1 MKKFFIT
8 FLAIFITTLTANA
21 IQEHTESASKHD
33 CCAHHHHAQEA
44 KIVKEGDYLSIK
56 DCIAIG
62 LNNSPIIQ
70 EYAYKLEIAR
80 ANVNKAKSV
89 YFPELSAGASL
100 NQTYNSD
107 HEVYL
112 RNYREVPRVG
122 VSLTMM
128 IFDFGKNLANIRM
141 EKFFE
146 IAADYEFQDSVCN
159 TVFDIKTH
167 YYKLLKAKAKYEAQL
182 MNLKYQE
189 ENIKKISE
197 LVKAGKK
204 DKSDLT
210 FANTELY
217 KLQSEVLNREVAY
230 KNAIED
236 LNNSMYLKNAPTYN
250 IYETQSFEFKPE
262 TLDNF
267 KYLASNNNDKTYKDE
282 TIFSYPKYTYDEAI
296 KIAYKNSPDI
306 KALVAVRDAMDQA
319 LLYVK
324 RNYYPEVNIGT
335 GYEFL
340 NSNEVTNNAFTIEA
354 NVSASINAM
363 RQRFDVKG
371 AVSELKL
378 AETQIETFKSDLY
391 FAVKQ
396 RLNSVD
402 TTHKNIPIKKK
413 QLKAASENLKLIAD
427 NYYNDKM
434 KQIDFETARELYFKS
449 LDDYINSEYKYN
461 IALINL
467 EKAMHEHMIDFHD
480 DAEHAVECHSK
491 EVGRALSK
499 MIYCNKKHKDND

>member
-1 MKKFFIT
+1 MKKLLII
-8 FLAIFITTLTANA
+8 FLAIFITTLKALA
-21 IQEHTESASKHD
+21 IQENSEPIKKPD
-33 CCAHHHHAQEA
+33 CCAHHHHTQEA
-44 KIVKEGDYLSIK
+44 KVVKTGDYLSIK

-89 YFPELSAGASL
+89 YFPELSAGAGL
-100 NQTYNSD
+100 TQTYNSD

-112 RNYREVPRVG
+112 RNYREIPNVG

-141 EKFFE
+141 EKFLE

-167 YYKLLKAKAKYEAQL
+167 YYKLLKAKAMYEAQL

-189 ENIKKISE
+189 ENIKKISD
-197 LVKAGKK
+197 LVKSGKK
-204 DKSDLT
+204 DKADLA

-217 KLQSEVLNREVAY
+217 KLQAEVLNKEVTY

-236 LNNSMYLKNAPTYN
+236 LNNSMYLKNAPSYN
-250 IYETQSFEFKPE
+250 IYETQTFEFKPE
-262 TLDNF
+262 SLDTF
-267 KYLASNNNDKTYKDE
+267 KYLAEKSNDKTYKDD
-282 TIFSYPKYTYDEAI
+282 TIFAHPKYTYEEAI
-296 KIAYKNSPDI
+296 KIAYEKSPDL

-324 RNYYPEVNIGT
+324 RNYYPEINIGT

-340 NSNEVTNNAFTIEA
+340 NSNEVTNNSFSIGA
-354 NVSASINAM
+354 NISASINAM

-378 AETQIETFKSDLY
+378 ADTQIQTFKSDLY

-396 RLNSVD
+396 RLNTVD
-402 TTHKNIPIKKK
+402 TTYKNIPIKKK
-413 QLKAASENLKLIAD
+413 QLKYASENLKITTD

-434 KQIDFETARELYFKS
+434 KQIDLETAREIYFKS
-449 LDDYINSEYKYN
+449 LDDYIESEYKYN
-461 IALINL
+461 LALINL

-499 MIYCNKKHKDND
+499 MIYCNKKH

>member
-1 MKKFFIT
+1 MKKLLVIFFT
-8 FLAIFITTLTANA
+8 IFITTLKAVA
-21 IQEHTESASKHD
+21 IQEHIETDKKHD
-33 CCAHHHHAQEA
+33 CCAHHHHTQEA
-44 KIVKEGDYLSIK
+44 KVVKEGDYLSIK

-70 EYAYKLEIAR
+70 EYAYKLEIAK

-89 YFPELSAGASL
+89 YFPELSAGAAL

-112 RNYREVPRVG
+112 RNYREVPNVG

-141 EKFFE
+141 EKFLE

-159 TVFDIKTH
+159 TVFDIKLH
-167 YYKLLKAKAKYEAQL
+167 YYKLLKAKAEFETAQIQ
-182 MNLKYQE
+182 LKYQE
-189 ENIKKISE
+189 ETIKKISD
-197 LVKAGKK
+197 LVKTGKK
-204 DKSDLT
+204 DKADLA

-217 KLQSEVLNREVAY
+217 KIQSKVLYKEVEY
-230 KNAIED
+230 KNAIEE
-236 LNNSMYLKNAPTYN
+236 LNNSMYLKNAPNYN
-250 IYETQSFEFKPE
+250 IYETQTFEFKHE
-262 TLDNF
+262 MLGNY
-267 KYLASNNNDKTYKDE
+267 KYLAGKNNDKIYKDD
-282 TIFSYPKYTYDEAI
+282 TIFNHPKYTYEQAI
-296 KIAYKNSPDI
+296 QIAYEKSPDI

-340 NSNEVTNNAFTIEA
+340 NSNEVTNNAFSIGA

-363 RQRFDVKG
+363 RQKFDVKG

-378 AETQIETFKSDLY
+378 ADTQIQTFKSDLY

-396 RLNSVD
+396 RLNTVD
-402 TTHKNIPIKKK
+402 TTYKNIPIKNK
-413 QLKAASENLKLIAD
+413 QLKYASENLKLTAD
-427 NYYNDKM
+427 GYYSDKL
-434 KQIDFETARELYFKS
+434 KQIDLEIARELYFKS
-449 LDDYINSEYKYN
+449 LDDYLNSEYKYN
-461 IALINL
+461 VALIEL

-480 DAEHAVECHSK
+480 DAEHAIECHSK
-491 EVGRALSK
+491 DVGRALSK
-499 MIYCNKKHKDND
+499 MIYCNKKH

>member
-1 MKKFFIT
+1 MKRILII
-8 FLAIFITTLTANA
+8 FLTILITTLKATA
-21 IQEHTESASKHD
+21 IQEHTEPTSKHD
-33 CCAHHHHAQEA
+33 CCAHHHHEQEA
-44 KIVKEGDYLSIK
+44 KVVKEGDYLSIK

-80 ANVNKAKSV
+80 ANVSKAKSV
-89 YFPELSAGASL
+89 YFPELAASAGVL
-100 NQTYNSD
+100 QTYNSD
-107 HEVYL
+107 HTVYL
-112 RNYREVPRVG
+112 RNYREAPNVG

-159 TVFDIKTH
+159 TVFDIKEH
-167 YYKLLKAKAKYEAQL
+167 YYKLLKAKAEYETQL

-189 ENIKKISE
+189 DNIKKISE
-197 LVKAGKK
+197 LVKSGKK
-204 DKSDLT
+204 DKSDLA

-217 KLQSEVLNREVAY
+217 KIQSKVLFKEVAY

-236 LNNSMYLKNAPTYN
+236 LNNSMYLKNAPSYN
-250 IYETQSFEFKPE
+250 IYETQTFEFK
-262 TLDNF
+262 TDILDNF
-267 KYLASNNNDKTYKDE
+267 KYLAQKRNGKTYKDE
-282 TIFSYPKYTYDEAI
+282 TIFSHPKYTYDEAVE
-296 KIAYKNSPDI
+296 IAYKKSPDL
-306 KALVAVRDAMDQA
+306 KALIAVRDAMDQA
-319 LLYVK
+319 LLYIK

-340 NSNEVTNNAFTIEA
+340 NSNEVTNNSFSIGA
-354 NVSASINAM
+354 NISASINAM
-363 RQRFDVKG
+363 RQKFNVKG

-378 AETQIETFKSDLY
+378 ADTQIQTFKSDLY

-396 RLNSVD
+396 RLNTVD
-402 TTHKNIPIKKK
+402 ITYKNIPIKKK
-413 QLKAASENLKLIAD
+413 QLKYASENLKLTAD

-434 KQIDFETARELYFKS
+434 KQIDFETARELYFQS

-461 IALINL
+461 ISLIEL

-499 MIYCNKKHKDND
+499 MIYCNKKHKDSN